1 MEIEPRPTASAGRVA
16 AIHSQ
21 TARQVRARISVEPEG
36 SLARTARAAGLAVWE
51 AVADWAAAGV
61 SVVGQILLAI
71 VLGAAGDSAAGQM
84 VSAAVQVVAGIG
96 SATARL
102 RVQAPAPVAHSVDP
116 ALEVPAHAAAC
127 RVGLPALAGLEAAE
141 EASGAVVA
149 GEDAVKRRR

>member
-1 MEIEPRPTASAGRVA
+1 MEIEPQPTASAGRVA

-36 SLARTARAAGLAVWE
+36 SLARTARAAGLAVW
-51 AVADWAAAGV
+51 AAAGV

-71 VLGAAGDSAAGQM
+71 VLGAAGDSAPGQM

-102 RVQAPAPVAHSVDP
+102 RVQAPAPVEHSVDP
-116 ALEVPAHAAAC
+116 ALEVAVHAAAC